1 MAQQHPRS
9 RASVRRAV
17 SSDADFLGS
26 LPRARQQNGLPILA
40 SVRVDILGGR
50 GQVSKWLARKLPK
63 IFMETFGEWAASE
76 RRSGAVDRMF
86 SSSPAEEADEDDD
99 VGDAAV

>member
-1 MAQQHPRS
+1 
-9 RASVRRAV
+9 
-17 SSDADFLGS
+17 
-26 LPRARQQNGLPILA
+26 
-40 SVRVDILGGR
+40 
-50 GQVSKWLARKLPK
+50 VSKWLARKLPK
-63 IFMETFGEWAASE
+63 IFIETFGEWAASE

>member
-1 MAQQHPRS
+1 M
-9 RASVRRAV
+9 
-17 SSDADFLGS
+17 
-26 LPRARQQNGLPILA
+26 
-40 SVRVDILGGR
+40 
-50 GQVSKWLARKLPK
+50 SKWLARKLPR
-63 IFMETFGEWAASE
+63 IFIETFGEWAASE

>member
-17 SSDADFLGS
+17 SSDAAFLGS

-40 SVRVDILGGR
+40 SVCVDILGLINAQTLR
-50 GQVSKWLARKLPK
+50 QLSRALLITRRARETRIDSTATPKLLRDCRPGAK
-63 IFMETFGEWAASE
+63 EGAA
-76 RRSGAVDRMF
+76 
-86 SSSPAEEADEDDD
+86 
-99 VGDAAV
+99 